1 MPFLARVYSATGLSL
16 RDSAV
21 FILSMKKT
29 FLAVFILC
37 AARALLFAVPENIT
51 DLAAIA
57 TTVEGSVTLQWTSP
71 DPGDNTGVPSGYAVR
86 YATSDITSA
95 NFYDGWVNAYAHNW
109 TVFASSGL
117 PETRTLTGL
126 TCGATL
132 YFAVVCIDSNTVY
145 GVWQSSSDT
154 GGAVNTLNFAVVA
167 LIVWFLILKPLA
179 KKMEERRKIIDDSLD
194 QAREIE
200 TRHALSREQYQTA
213 VAEAK
218 AEANRIVAS
227 AHDEAAALAGQ
238 MKGET
243 KKEID
248 VLVSQAKKNIEL
260 DRQNMQQEVKKEIVD
275 VVIAAVEKIL
285 EEKLDEKEDRK
296 LVEGALKSIK

>member
-1 MPFLARVYSATGLSL
+1 M
-16 RDSAV
+16 SAV
-21 FILSMKKT
+21 TEIAVTESAPVAELSET
-29 FLAVFILC
+29 T
-37 AARALLFAVPENIT
+37 AAEGGVAASLGLNAQLF
-51 DLAAIA
+51 
-57 TTVEGSVTLQWTSP
+57 
-71 DPGDNTGVPSGYAVR
+71 
-86 YATSDITSA
+86 
-95 NFYDGWVNAYAHNW
+95 GWQ
-109 TVFASSGL
+109 L
-117 PETRTLTGL
+117 
-126 TCGATL
+126 
-132 YFAVVCIDSNTVY
+132 
-145 GVWQSSSDT
+145 
-154 GGAVNTLNFAVVA
+154 LNFAVVA